1 MIREMF
7 SHLANSQWSK
17 SVESRDE
24 TVKVLYV
31 VRNPKDC
38 DPDFNLPNATIQVL
52 LLADY
57 NSSVFSYIVFD
68 SFYVCVGCVE

>member
-38 DPDFNLPNATIQVL
+38 DPDFNLPSETIQVP
-52 LLADY
+52 
-57 NSSVFSYIVFD
+57 
-68 SFYVCVGCVE
+68 